1 MARTP
6 ESSPSRMGM
15 PDGLGGGPG
24 GGGGGRGPRRVD
36 PADRAQ
42 LAESPVSWRRVGS
55 LFAPFRGRI
64 AIVVALIV
72 SSSLVSLA
80 SPFLLR
86 LVIDD
91 ALPQQD
97 VRLLL
102 LVVCGMLAVT
112 VATAVLG
119 LGQTLIST
127 RVGQEV
133 MHRLRTDVF
142 SHLQRQSLSF
152 FTRNRADDFQSR

>member
-15 PDGLGGGPG
+15 PDVLGGGPG
-24 GGGGGRGPRRVD
+24 VGGRGPRRVD

-72 SSSLVSLA
+72 SSSLVSL
-80 SPFLLR
+80 
-86 LVIDD
+86 
-91 ALPQQD
+91 
-97 VRLLL
+97 
-102 LVVCGMLAVT
+102 G
-112 VATAVLG
+112 ATA
-119 LGQTLIST
+119 
-127 RVGQEV
+127 
-133 MHRLRTDVF
+133 
-142 SHLQRQSLSF
+142 
-152 FTRNRADDFQSR
+152 QSRS